1 MDNDLL
7 DITKLRRW
15 RIWKLKLIDAR
26 LYFVSIFVG
35 LLTGLVAVP
44 YHYLL
49 QQLFNSRKLFFDGHY
64 PWYFHVLFF
73 FTLWGILLCVNW
85 MVKKMPLIT
94 GGGIPQTRAVIN
106 GRITYKNP
114 LTQLIAKFTGGILAI
129 SAGLSLGREGPCVQ
143 IGSYVGN
150 IISKWG
156 HVLAGERKQLLA
168 AGAGA
173 GLAAAFAAPL
183 ASSLLVIESIERF
196 DAPKTAITTLLAGVV
211 AGGVASLIFPFNPY
225 SQISAIAPQATFI
238 DQLKL
243 FLFLAVVISVFG
255 KIYSMFTLWCKD
267 FFTRLKHPPYMKMLY
282 LLIIA
287 YTISLTEIDLTGGG
301 EQFLIM
307 QAMHGYHPVLWIA
320 AMMLIHLIFTSLS
333 FSSGLPGGNFIPTL
347 VTGGLF
353 GQIIAL
359 LLVKYGFIETESISY
374 IMLISMVGFL
384 VAVVRTPLTGIV
396 LITEI
401 TGHLD
406 VFYPSIIVGG
416 LTYYFTEMLQI
427 KPFNVV
433 LYDEMISTPAFRTE
447 GRSSLF
453 VEIMTGAYFDGK
465 EVDHL
470 TLPQR
475 CIIKTI
481 HRDRKD
487 LAPAGQTLIPGD
499 QVEIEID
506 SQDIEKLYEPLIS
519 MANIYYAHP
528 CQSPRKEMPH
538 QESPGVAHQQ
548 NATLSEVILSGN
560 IKSVGVA
567 GHIVE
572 IGTPASQI
580 LGADL
585 QISVHVPENVGYQV
599 LTVAVLIRRGNRVII
614 LAV

>member
-1 MDNDLL
+1 MVVVTGNENKVSPMDNDLL

-64 PWYFHVLFF
+64 PWYFHVLLF

-427 KPFNVV
+427 KPADNDRGVE
-433 LYDEMISTPAFRTE
+433 YDEMISTPAFRTE

-519 MANIYYAHP
+519 MANIY
-528 CQSPRKEMPH
+528 
-538 QESPGVAHQQ
+538 
-548 NATLSEVILSGN
+548 
-560 IKSVGVA
+560 
-567 GHIVE
+567 
-572 IGTPASQI
+572 
-580 LGADL
+580 
-585 QISVHVPENVGYQV
+585 
-599 LTVAVLIRRGNRVII
+599 
-614 LAV
+614 

>member
-1 MDNDLL
+1 MVVVTGNENKVSPMDNDLL
-7 DITKLRRW
+7 HITKLRRW

-433 LYDEMISTPAFRTE
+433 LYDEMISTPAFRAE

-506 SQDIEKLYEPLIS
+506 SQDIEKLYEPLVS
-519 MANIYYAHP
+519 MANIY
-528 CQSPRKEMPH
+528 
-538 QESPGVAHQQ
+538 
-548 NATLSEVILSGN
+548 
-560 IKSVGVA
+560 
-567 GHIVE
+567 
-572 IGTPASQI
+572 
-580 LGADL
+580 
-585 QISVHVPENVGYQV
+585 
-599 LTVAVLIRRGNRVII
+599 
-614 LAV
+614 